1 LSFWWLALLEVLA
14 FGTTAALLF
23 LHLIA
28 LGQALW
34 LLPVLVAAA
43 GLVFIGL
50 SLLKT
55 RNATPTA
62 VASEASLGAQPWEQH
77 LKLGRKLL
85 SEERYEDAAGM
96 FEEVLKKD
104 PNNWQAYNYLGLSS
118 SRRGLY
124 EEARSAYERAV
135 SLQPEYA
142 SAHFNL
148 VTALEKLD
156 LPDAALARW
165 REYLEVG
172 QAANERVDLIN
183 HARSRIAALE
193 KTANRGDPDEVS
205 H

>member
-1 LSFWWLALLEVLA
+1 MLA
-14 FGTTAALLF
+14 FGTTAALF
-23 LHLIA
+23 VLHLIA

-43 GLVFIGL
+43 GLVFIAL

-55 RNATPTA
+55 RSALPTA
-62 VASEASLGAQPWEQH
+62 AASEALPGAQPWEQH

-85 SEERYEDAAGM
+85 SEERFEDAARM

-104 PNNWQAYNYLGLSS
+104 PDNWQAYNYLGLSA

-135 SLQPEYA
+135 TLQPEYA
-142 SAHFNL
+142 SAQFNL
-148 VTALEKLD
+148 ATALEKLD
-156 LPDAALARW
+156 LPDAALTRW

-172 QAANERVDLIN
+172 QAANERADLIN
-183 HARSRIAALE
+183 HARARITALE
-193 KTANRGDPDEVS
+193 KTIDRDDPDEVFR
-205 H
+205 